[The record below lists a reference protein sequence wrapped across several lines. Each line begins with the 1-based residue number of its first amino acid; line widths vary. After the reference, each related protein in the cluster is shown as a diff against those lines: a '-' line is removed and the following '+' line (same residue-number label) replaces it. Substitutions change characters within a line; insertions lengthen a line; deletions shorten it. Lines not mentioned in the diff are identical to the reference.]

1 MNFKN
6 SLLFISLI
14 IFISSI
20 IVYLPSL
27 KNDFVWDD
35 EEVIE
40 NSHYIFKASSIKNIL
55 IPEQKVDK
63 KSKYYRPLHYSSIV
77 FDKTVWGINS
87 LGFHLTNILIHALNS
102 LLVFFLFRLVL
113 KEFKIN
119 DPEINAFIGSLF
131 FILHPIHTESVS
143 WIAGRTD
150 MLCTLF
156 FIAAFIFHIR
166 IQRRRI
172 FLTFALSTYFLSLFS
187 KELAIAFPLV
197 ILCFDYLTN
206 NLKSKNIIVYCSY
219 FIITILY
226 LYLRGRAFVNIPDVE
241 ILSQNTKTDTSLLI
255 YLEPIKILFNS
266 YFFYIYKLLF
276 PIELNAFISLVPM
289 DTFYSLSSF
298 ITVTLITIIVFYF
311 GVKKHSLLFF
321 SFLFFV
327 LTLGPS
333 VTVALSN
340 IAATPLAER
349 YLYLP
354 SVGFIFILV
363 YLINQMKK
371 RFRGNLNI
379 IIITLF
385 SVLYLIIC
393 IDRQAIWKN
402 SLTLWQDTSKK
413 SYSSPIVHTNYGSA
427 LLEAGMYEKAITELN
442 IALSPELNDT
452 NRGRA
457 VTSINLGNTYIALE
471 NYPLAEK
478 WFIEANRYDPH
489 YGKTYYHLGLIN
501 YIKAETTGSKEYY
514 KIAEKHLKKTFK
526 YYYSYSKAHLLLSS
540 VYLGLGDKENAKKHA
555 EIALNIGLSGDLS
568 KKAEDIIKI
577 DDNGR
582 GKNP

>member
-1 MNFKN
+1 MKLKN
-6 SLLFISLI
+6 SLLVISLI

-40 NSHYIFKASSIKNIL
+40 NSHFTFKASSIKDIL
-55 IPEQKVDK
+55 IPKQNVDK

-87 LGFHLTNILIHALNS
+87 FGFHLTNILIHALNS
-102 LLVFFLFRLVL
+102 LLVFYLFRLVL
-113 KEFKIN
+113 KEFKIK
-119 DPEINAFIGSLF
+119 DPEINAFVGSLF

-143 WIAGRTD
+143 WVAGRTD
-150 MLCTLF
+150 TLCTVF
-156 FIAAFIFHIR
+156 FLAAFIFHIK
-166 IQRRRI
+166 IQKRRI
-172 FLTFALSTYFLSLFS
+172 FITIALFTYFLSLLS

-197 ILCFDYLTN
+197 ILCFEYLTN
-206 NLKSKNIIVYCSY
+206 NLKRKNILVYCSY
-219 FIITILY
+219 FIITLIY
-226 LYLRGRAFVNIPDVE
+226 LYLRGRAFVNIPEVE
-241 ILSQNTKTDTSLLI
+241 YISKNAADNTSLLI
-255 YLEPIKILFNS
+255 YFEPIKILFNS

-276 PIELNAFISLVPM
+276 PFELNAFISSVPV
-289 DTFYSLSSF
+289 DTFYTLSSF
-298 ITVTLITIIVFYF
+298 VTITLITILVFYY
-311 GVKKHSLLFF
+311 GIKKHSLLLF

-333 VTVALSN
+333 ATVALSN

-363 YLINQMKK
+363 YLINQLKVRLK
-371 RFRGNLNI
+371 GNLNI
-379 IIITLF
+379 IIISLLSVFYLF
-385 SVLYLIIC
+385 IC

-413 SYSSPIVHTNYGSA
+413 SYTSPIVHTNYGSA
-427 LLEAGMYEKAITELN
+427 LLEAGMYEKAITELY
-442 IALSPELNDT
+442 IALSPEFNDT

-489 YGKTYYHLGLIN
+489 YGRTYYQLGLIN
-501 YIKAETTGSKEYY
+501 YIKAETTGNKVYY
-514 KIAEKHLKKTFK
+514 KTAEKHLIETFK
-526 YYYSYSKAHLLLSS
+526 YYYSYSKAHLLLSN
-540 VYLGLGDKENAKKHA
+540 VYLGLGDKEKAKKQA
-555 EIALNIGLSGDLS
+555 EIALNIGLPGELS
-568 KKAEDIIKI
+568 KKAEYIIKI
-577 DDNGR
+577 DNNGR